1 MAVNLITLIQ
11 AFYDGSK
18 QDEKVQTAYTDK
30 FFTDAY
36 LFSEQNFNISMISS
50 PPVPESIGKF

>member
-18 QDEKVQTAYTDK
+18 QDEKVQTTYTDK
-30 FFTDAY
+30 FITDAY
-36 LFSEQNFNISMISS
+36 LLSEQNLNISMLSN
-50 PPVPESIGKF
+50 PPVPENIGKF